1 MAEVGKWGSKVKFYV
16 DTGKQLSFTGMKRS
30 SSGRWAA
37 HNIIGQRPK
46 PEFLGPSMDEV
57 TMDVVLD
64 ASMGIN
70 PRKTMKAFR
79 FACKKGEAHY
89 LRING
94 KKVCKNKMAISSV
107 EEHWER
113 LWNKGELVRAT
124 VTVTFSEYR

>member
-79 FACKKGEAHY
+79 FACKKGKPTTCAST
-89 LRING
+89 G
-94 KKVCKNKMAISSV
+94 KKSAKTRWPSL
-107 EEHWER
+107 R
-113 LWNKGELVRAT
+113 
-124 VTVTFSEYR
+124 